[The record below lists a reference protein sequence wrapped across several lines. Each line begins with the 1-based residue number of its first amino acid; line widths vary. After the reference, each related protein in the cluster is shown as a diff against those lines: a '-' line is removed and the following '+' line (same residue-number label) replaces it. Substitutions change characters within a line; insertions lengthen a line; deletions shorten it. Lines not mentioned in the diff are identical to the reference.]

1 MNKAS
6 ALSCP
11 IREQALKHP
20 RMPALC
26 DAGGVQ
32 DYASLDA
39 AIEQYRAMLGAQH
52 CKAGDRILLTGTPSS
67 AYCALLWACFREGI
81 TACPVNSALPS
92 AAMEH
97 WARFTGAAAVYGEH
111 ADLLPPSLPRLLFS
125 GTFQETEE
133 ENPGKKLPLNGL
145 QHAVIIQTSGSTGT
159 ARGAVLTLS
168 AVLAAAGFANQNMPL
183 RQGDRWLVTLPFF
196 HVSGLSILFRC
207 AAAGACAV
215 FPEAGS
221 TLAQGLLAHDATHLS
236 LVPTQL
242 QRLLD
247 DPEAVPC
254 LRKMKG
260 VLLGGAPMPES
271 LLRRAFEA
279 GIPLIPSYG
288 MTETAAQCC
297 AVPPGSDFSL
307 LQTSGRPLQ
316 PGSMRID
323 ERGMI
328 QYNGDALFQGYL
340 QGDGSLHL
348 PLSTDGWFPTGDCG
362 FFDEAG
368 FLHVNGRADSMIICG
383 GENIHPEEI
392 EQLLCTAPGIR
403 RVLVSGVT
411 HAEYGTIPV
420 AFIDP
425 EDGAAIDEVFLRR
438 YLAERLPRFKH
449 PRRFLRWPDAEPG
462 GLKASRSWF
471 ASEAERLLEEK

>member
-1 MNKAS
+1 MDEAS
-6 ALSCP
+6 PLFCP
-11 IREQALKHP
+11 IRERALKHP
-20 RMPALC
+20 HMPALC
-26 DAGGVQ
+26 GAGGVQ
-32 DYASLDA
+32 DYANLDA
-39 AIEQYRAMLGAQH
+39 AIELYRAMLGAQH
-52 CKAGDRILLTGTPSS
+52 CKAGDRILLTGTPSH

-81 TACPVNSALPS
+81 TACPVNLALPP

-97 WARFTGAAAVYGEH
+97 WARFTTAAAVYSEY
-111 ADLLPPSLPRLLFS
+111 ADPLPSSLPRLLF
-125 GTFQETEE
+125 
-133 ENPGKKLPLNGL
+133 PGAFPEATAGVPEKKLTLNG
-145 QHAVIIQTSGSTGT
+145 QQQAVIIQTSGSTGT

-168 AVLAAAGFANQNMPL
+168 AFLAAAGFANQNMPL
-183 RQGDRWLVTLPFF
+183 RKSDRWLVTLPFF

-215 FPEAGS
+215 LPEAG
-221 TLAQGLLAHDATHLS
+221 TALTQELLAHDATHLS

-247 DPEAVPC
+247 DPEAVRC

-279 GIPLIPSYG
+279 GIPMIPSYG

-297 AVPPGSDFSL
+297 AVPPDSDFSL

-316 PGSMRID
+316 PGSVRID

-328 QYNGDALFQGYL
+328 QYKGDALFRGYL
-340 QGDGSLHL
+340 QEDGSLQL

-362 FFDEAG
+362 YFDQAG
-368 FLHVNGRADSMIICG
+368 FLHVSGRADSMIICG

-392 EQLLCTAPGIR
+392 ERLLSAVPGIR
-403 RVLVSGVT
+403 RVLVSGAA
-411 HAEYGTIPV
+411 HAEYGTVPV

-425 EDGAAIDEVFLRR
+425 EDGAAIDEAFLCR

-449 PRRFLRWPDAEPG
+449 PRRFLSWPDTAPE

-471 ASEAERLLEEK
+471 ASEAERLLAEK